1 MAGRWEFWGLI
12 MKTRFKTPFILKYK
26 WKEIYL
32 PTLTFPSGLVVVL
45 FPLHLPLSSFSLGT
59 NTVSRFSRKD
69 INILRFPVWE
79 KQVPLLVPPEVR
91 CGSIL
96 VCHCTDER
104 AGGKDRLGFVE
115 WSSQEI
121 KSGLP
126 TFWEGRGPDIYCP
139 PVHILILRIWN
150 GLAAWIALEV
160 WVLFSAWCSGLK
172 NPVSLQLWL
181 WVVAV
186 AWMQSLAQELP
197 YAVVWPYKKKVKEK
211 NGLALQTILSQKEL
225 P

>member
-1 MAGRWEFWGLI
+1 M
-12 MKTRFKTPFILKYK
+12 
-26 WKEIYL
+26 
-32 PTLTFPSGLVVVL
+32 TFPSGLVVVL

-121 KSGLP
+121 KSGLS
-126 TFWEGRGPDIYCP
+126 TFWEGVGLTFTVRLSIYSSSEFGMG
-139 PVHILILRIWN
+139 LRLGSLWRC
-150 GLAAWIALEV
+150 G
-160 WVLFSAWCSGLK
+160 FCS
-172 NPVSLQLWL
+172 QLG
-181 WVVAV
+181 AV
-186 AWMQSLAQELP
+186 
-197 YAVVWPYKKKVKEK
+197 
-211 NGLALQTILSQKEL
+211 G
-225 P
+225 